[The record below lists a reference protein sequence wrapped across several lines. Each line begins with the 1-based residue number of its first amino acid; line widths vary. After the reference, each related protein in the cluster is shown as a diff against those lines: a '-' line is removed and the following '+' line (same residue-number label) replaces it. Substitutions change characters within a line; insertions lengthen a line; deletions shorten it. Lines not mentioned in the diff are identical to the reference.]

1 MLTDGDLERHPDER
15 RALEGV
21 VQTLLLTSHL
31 LFVGFSLT
39 DKNFL
44 AMAEAVSKVR
54 ARAQDRESSKPGTA
68 LALTPKG
75 LERAKYKDL
84 DMLSMGG
91 ASSAEGARVLEIFL
105 DRLVWAASTESE
117 LATEYLLDRRYASGL
132 SERDRALQDLLV
144 GMVETASPQAKS
156 SSGWTR
162 VEECLRSLGYA
173 DTAGGS
179 PDSRESVI
187 SEQPRRTA

>member
-1 MLTDGDLERHPDER
+1 M
-15 RALEGV
+15 
-21 VQTLLLTSHL
+21 TSHL

-68 LALTPKG
+68 LALTAEG

-91 ASSAEGARVLEIFL
+91 ASSAGGARVLEIFL

-117 LATEYLLDRRYASGL
+117 LANEYLLDGRYASGL
-132 SERDRALQDLLV
+132 SERDRALRDLLV
-144 GMVETASPQAKS
+144 DMVENASPQAKS

-173 DTAGGS
+173 ETAGGS
-179 PDSRESVI
+179 PIR
-187 SEQPRRTA
+187 AKA